1 MSAGRPDTSTSSPRA
16 RPTSQAHRA
25 SGGSSATGPSGLGL
39 ALGVAIGAVF
49 GVVMNNLAFGLVVG
63 IGMGIALGIAFSMTS
78 APE

>member
-1 MSAGRPDTSTSSPRA
+1 MTAGRPEASRP

-25 SGGSSATGPSGLGL
+25 ADGSSATGPIGVGLGLGL
-39 ALGVAIGAVF
+39 AVGAVF
-49 GVVMNNLAFGLVVG
+49 GVVMANLAFGLIVG